1 MTLTEWQSISS
12 WISQIWS
19 FDIANLLVS
28 FWHIFHLSSLHWYV
42 PGFLMFLKFD
52 MNLKDADSLYNF
64 FRCFRDSMRSVSLHI
79 DFSLK
84 EYQGFGIKV
93 VFLIEKIL
101 WCIFDNKMFLFKSLS
116 HLFFKASLQFHAV
129 NIIKKLFYGIDKICD
144 ITTHNDI

>member
-1 MTLTEWQSISS
+1 
-12 WISQIWS
+12 
-19 FDIANLLVS
+19 
-28 FWHIFHLSSLHWYV
+28 
-42 PGFLMFLKFD
+42 
-52 MNLKDADSLYNF
+52 
-64 FRCFRDSMRSVSLHI
+64 MRSVSLHI

-116 HLFFKASLQFHAV
+116 HLFFKASSQFHAV